1 MPERRRQWKQQQR
14 GDAAAQQNF
23 EIPENLLKAINSA
36 RPLCGFWK
44 WKMQCKRGA
53 QCTFRHDGSDGPQQ
67 TRLPHVSCIRTADG
81 KERLCLR
88 PQLNQAWQ
96 AFFRERGVLGKL
108 QSGKMLSENCIM
120 YPMMNMEGK
129 DVEACK
135 SAILK

>member
-1 MPERRRQWKQQQR
+1 MTERRRQWKQQQLR
-14 GDAAAQQNF
+14 GDAAAQKKF
-23 EIPENLLKAINSA
+23 EIPEDLLDAINSA

-44 WKMQCKRGA
+44 MKMQCKRVA
-53 QCTFRHDGSDGPQQ
+53 QCTFRHDGSEQR
-67 TRLPHVSCIRTADG
+67 RLPHVSCIRAADG

-96 AFFRERGVLGKL
+96 AFFREREVLGKL
-108 QSGKMLSENCIM
+108 QAGKMLSEDCIM

-135 SAILK
+135 RAILK